1 MYLDNDILPLT
12 VSECFCRLYLLIII
26 WRVRLSVEIIWT
38 FDPNASVSDI
48 LAGVSPILRS
58 HPSEPR
64 PDMTLCKV
72 HHFPGYRPDPPSP
85 ARGGGASSISTFK
98 T

>member
-48 LAGVSPILRS
+48 LVPVSPL
-58 HPSEPR
+58 
-64 PDMTLCKV
+64 
-72 HHFPGYRPDPPSP
+72 F
-85 ARGGGASSISTFK
+85 
-98 T
+98 

>member
-1 MYLDNDILPLT
+1 MKFQKFPIFHLWVCVTDLPRCYHDIYFNQMYLDNDILPLT

-48 LAGVSPILRS
+48 LAAVSPL
-58 HPSEPR
+58 
-64 PDMTLCKV
+64 
-72 HHFPGYRPDPPSP
+72 F
-85 ARGGGASSISTFK
+85 
-98 T
+98 

>member
-48 LAGVSPILRS
+48 LAAVSPL
-58 HPSEPR
+58 
-64 PDMTLCKV
+64 
-72 HHFPGYRPDPPSP
+72 F
-85 ARGGGASSISTFK
+85 
-98 T
+98 